1 MFLNVFKKRSF
12 KCTQKGNI
20 AVSLFETVLESGM
33 FLLVFVAAVHAFS
46 SGEQQLLSSCS
57 VCASDYGGLSCC
69 GAWTLGYLGSVVVEH
84 GL

>member
-1 MFLNVFKKRSF
+1 MTLLFLDLLIFS
-12 KCTQKGNI
+12 
-20 AVSLFETVLESGM
+20 A
-33 FLLVFVAAVHAFS
+33 LVFVAAVHAFS

-57 VCASDYGGLSCC
+57 ECASDYGGLSCC